1 VAEVK
6 IHARQI
12 IGALER
18 ASLRLAHVRNIP
30 MREAEK
36 EMEQRYLVAGIQFL
50 RWADDNRKAIAA
62 ALAAEKEKT
71 P

>member
-1 VAEVK
+1 MSEVK

-18 ASLRLAHVRNIP
+18 ASLRLVYVRPIP
-30 MREAEK
+30 MREEERAL
-36 EMEQRYLVAGIQFL
+36 EQRYLVAGIQFL

-62 ALAAEKEKT
+62 ALAAEKAKT